1 MALIIVVLSLVLS
14 ILIGTY
20 LSLRELNVDRD
31 ITFICAQLIPW
42 EMIRIVLQYKSNNIA
57 TNISSGRNSL
67 IRYRNRKFK
76 IVKNMVYKYP
86 SILPSIG
93 TELLKLQIKRRT
105 GIVKPELNIVSA
117 SIVND
122 NNIFTKRTSTMKPTY
137 CLAE

>member
-31 ITFICAQLIPW
+31 ISFICAYLIPW

-57 TNISSGRNSL
+57 INISSGRNSL

-86 SILPSIG
+86 SILQSIG

-105 GIVKPELNIVSA
+105 EIVKPELNIVS
-117 SIVND
+117 SSKYL
-122 NNIFTKRTSTMKPTY
+122 KRLLATY
-137 CLAE
+137 LV

>member
-1 MALIIVVLSLVLS
+1 
-14 ILIGTY
+14 
-20 LSLRELNVDRD
+20 
-31 ITFICAQLIPW
+31 
-42 EMIRIVLQYKSNNIA
+42 MIRIVLQYKSNNIA

-137 CLAE
+137 CLAG

>member
-20 LSLRELNVDRD
+20 LSLCELNVDRD
-31 ITFICAQLIPW
+31 ISFICAYLIPW

-57 TNISSGRNSL
+57 INISSGRNSL

-86 SILPSIG
+86 SILQSIG

-105 GIVKPELNIVSA
+105 EIVKPELNIVS
-117 SIVND
+117 SSKYL
-122 NNIFTKRTSTMKPTY
+122 KRLLATY
-137 CLAE
+137 LV